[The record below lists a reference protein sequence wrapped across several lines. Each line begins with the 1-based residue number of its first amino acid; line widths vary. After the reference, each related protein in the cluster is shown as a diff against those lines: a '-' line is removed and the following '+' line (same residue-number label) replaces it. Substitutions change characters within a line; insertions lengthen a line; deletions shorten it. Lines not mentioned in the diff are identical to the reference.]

1 MATESEKTTM
11 KEVAEVEQAIDQ
23 LYTDGAIQDDR
34 RIMLSSHAGWEHFLV
49 PAPMTIA
56 FLGQVMLISTY
67 KDFPLDTNTPIG
79 GFKLL
84 RNPKSFRASVLQV
97 FI

>member
-1 MATESEKTTM
+1 M
-11 KEVAEVEQAIDQ
+11 KEVDAVEQAIDQ
-23 LYTDGAIQDDR
+23 LYTDDALRDDR
-34 RIMLSSHAGWEHFLV
+34 RIMLSRHTGWEHFLV

-56 FLGQVMLISTY
+56 FIGQVMLISTY
-67 KDFPLDTNTPIG
+67 KDFPLDTNTPTG

-84 RNPKSFRASVLQV
+84 RNQKSFRASVLQV